1 MPDDTTAALQA
12 LMQQV
17 QTLTETVNNQ
27 QKRIE
32 ETDAAHQK
40 RMDDLYAHNGRV
52 LDEKKDMQ
60 RQLEAAKSE
69 PSKKTLI
76 DVVNEEAHERK
87 MRAANLEKDA
97 DGNWYPVGV
106 KPKHSLT
113 REEARDP
120 RKYAAAKEAAQKAG
134 KTLTVID
141 GSADPTIR
149 NTGQNEVMQSKTFTF
164 DDTHE
169 RVRYIRADMETGK
182 GIIGR
187 RMRAEQEGYRIK
199 TFRTADDLPPHART
213 KFELMEKAANAES

>member
-17 QTLTETVNNQ
+17 QTLTETVTDQ
-27 QKRIE
+27 AKRL
-32 ETDAAHQK
+32 
-40 RMDDLYAHNGRV
+40 DDLHAFNSRV
-52 LDEKKDMQ
+52 LDEKKDVQ
-60 RQLEAAKSE
+60 RQLEAAKNE
-69 PSKKTLI
+69 PPKKTLI
-76 DVVNEEAHERK
+76 DVVNEETRERK

-97 DGNWYPVGV
+97 DGNWYPKGV
-106 KPKHSLT
+106 RPAHSLT
-113 REEARDP
+113 REDARDP

-134 KTLTVID
+134 ATLTVID
-141 GSADPTIR
+141 DGDDPTIR
-149 NTGQNEVMQSKTFTF
+149 NTGQGDVVQSKTFTF

-182 GIIGR
+182 GIVGR
-187 RMRAEQEGYRIK
+187 RMRAEQDGYTIK

>member
-17 QTLTETVNNQ
+17 QTLTNTVTDQ
-27 QKRIE
+27 AKRL
-32 ETDAAHQK
+32 
-40 RMDDLYAHNGRV
+40 DDLKDFNTRV
-52 LDEKKDMQ
+52 LDEKKDVQ
-60 RQLEAAKSE
+60 RQLDAQA
-69 PSKKTLI
+69 PKKTLI

-97 DGNWYPVGV
+97 DGNWYPKGV
-106 KPKHSLT
+106 RPAHSLT

-134 KTLTVID
+134 ATLTVID
-141 GSADPTIR
+141 GSTDPTIR

-187 RMRAEQEGYRIK
+187 RMRAEQEGYTIK
-199 TFRTADDLPPHART
+199 TFRTPDDLPPHART